1 MTWYTIAGLCSI
13 ITGVLANIEGAIGHD
28 IAIWLVVIGAV
39 LTAVDRFAISMER
52 TASIKT
58 KGKV

>member
-13 ITGVLANIEGAIGHD
+13 ISGVLANIEGAIGHD
-28 IAIWLVVIGAV
+28 MGIWLVVIGAV
-39 LTAVDRFAISMER
+39 LTVVDRFAISMER
-52 TASIKT
+52 TATIKT